1 MFCGGGERSFCLLNV
16 VFRRQVSLYSDKFE
30 ECHSTLSKSN
40 EVFTTF
46 KQEMEK
52 VSREP
57 SAGENAENELFPP
70 GASFPFVFFLFCFP
84 LQMTKKIKKLEKETA
99 MYRSRWESSNKA
111 LVEMAEEVLNTQRLT
126 HSRLQ

>member
-1 MFCGGGERSFCLLNV
+1 MCKLMTQQEVHLKQQVCSPALGDVVVDEREPFFFFSDFFLRV
-16 VFRRQVSLYSDKFE
+16 VFHFHQVSLYSDKFE

-57 SAGENAENELFPP
+57 
-70 GASFPFVFFLFCFP
+70 
-84 LQMTKKIKKLEKETA
+84 
-99 MYRSRWESSNKA
+99 
-111 LVEMAEEVLNTQRLT
+111 
-126 HSRLQ
+126 